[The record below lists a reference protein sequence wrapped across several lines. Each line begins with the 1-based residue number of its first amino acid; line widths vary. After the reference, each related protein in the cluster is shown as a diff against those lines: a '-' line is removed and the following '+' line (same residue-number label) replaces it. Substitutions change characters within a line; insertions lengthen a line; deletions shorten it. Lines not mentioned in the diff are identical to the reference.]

1 MTGVFDADVGHFESR
16 YAGDRSVFAKFY
28 YTPQKDEEAS
38 AQAGMPKFKDVLFVE
53 IMVAGDANNVIQRQ
67 ASDQDIERFRKVY
80 DLFMSGAEEQTLGTP
95 LSEVAWLTRSQVEE
109 LMYHK
114 IRTLEALSTVS
125 DDACGRLPGLYTLKE
140 KAKAHVARA
149 DSAAPTEELRA
160 KNEKLEEEV
169 AALKKIVEDQTA
181 LLKELSAKKEK

>member
-28 YTPQKDEEAS
+28 YTPVKDEEES
-38 AQAGMPKFKDVLFVE
+38 AKAGRPIFKDVEFVE

-67 ASDQDIERFRKVY
+67 ATDQDRDRFRKVY
-80 DLFMSGAEEQTLGTP
+80 EMFKSGDEEQTLGTP
-95 LSEVAWLTRSQVEE
+95 LSEVPWLTRSQVEE

-114 IRTLEALSTVS
+114 IRTLEALSAVS
-125 DDACGRLPGLYTLKE
+125 DEVCGRMPGLHTLKE

-149 DSAAPTEELRA
+149 DAAAPTEELRA
-160 KNEKLEEEV
+160 ENQKLQEQL
-169 AALKKIVEDQTA
+169 AALTKVVEDQTA
-181 LLKELSAKKEK
+181 LLKELQSKKDK